1 MDKSQQ
7 SIRKVDVAVIGAGS
21 AGLPAYRAARMHTEK
36 VVLIEGGV
44 YGTTCARVG
53 CMPSKLLIA
62 AAEAA
67 HSIETASKFGVYS
80 SKPTING
87 HDVMKRVRSERDRF
101 VGFVLES
108 VENIDQ
114 NHHFR
119 GHAQFIDNHTIQV
132 EDKIIE
138 AKSVV
143 ISTGSSPKLM
153 SMFNGLGDRLVVNDD
168 IFDWDTLPESVAV
181 FGPGVIGLELGQAL
195 HRLGVRIRIF
205 GLSGSLKPLSDMGIK
220 SYAENLFKD
229 EFPLDTK
236 ANILGLELENE
247 QVKISFVDPKNGE
260 EKEELFDFLLAATGR
275 SPNVN
280 DLGLENTKLELDSL
294 GVPLYNSSTM
304 QCGNSSI
311 FIAGDVNNDLPI
323 LHEAA
328 DEGKIAGDNAARF
341 PDIKSGLRRSPVTV
355 VFCDPQIAIVGE
367 SWSKLE
373 GNENVVTGKVSFE
386 GQGRSRI
393 ILKNKG
399 LMHVYAD
406 QNSGLFLGSEF
417 IGPHAEH
424 LAHLMSWAH
433 QQNMTIQQML
443 EMPFYHPVIEEGLR
457 TALRDAESK
466 LGKLLKS
473 K

>member
-1 MDKSQQ
+1 MDNSQQ

-21 AGLPAYRAARMHTEK
+21 AGLPAFRAARRHTENI
-36 VVLIEGGV
+36 VLIEGGI

-67 HSIETASKFGVYS
+67 HSIETASKFGVYT
-80 SKPTING
+80 SKPNING
-87 HDVMKRVRSERDRF
+87 HDVMRRVRSERDRF

-108 VENIDQ
+108 VESIDPK
-114 NHHFR
+114 HHFR
-119 GHAQFIDNHTIQV
+119 AHARFLDDHTIQA
-132 EDKIIE
+132 EDKIFE

-143 ISTGSSPKLM
+143 IATGSSPKLM
-153 SMFNGLGDRLVVNDD
+153 PMFDGLGERLVVNDD
-168 IFDWDTLPESVAV
+168 IFDWETLPESVAV

-205 GLSGSLKPLSDMGIK
+205 GLSGSLKPLSDMGIRN
-220 SYAENLFKD
+220 YAENLFKA

-236 ANILGLELENE
+236 ANILGLELEND
-247 QVKISFVDPKNGE
+247 QVKICFVDCKNGE
-260 EKEELFDFLLAATGR
+260 EKEEFFDFLLAATGR
-275 SPNVN
+275 FPNVN

-294 GVPLYNSSTM
+294 GVPLFNSATM

-311 FIAGDVNNDLPI
+311 FIAGDVNNDLPL

-328 DEGKIAGDNAARF
+328 DEGEISGDNAGRF
-341 PDIKSGLRRSPVTV
+341 PDIKTGLRRSPVTV
-355 VFCDPQIAIVGE
+355 VFCDPQIAIVGD
-367 SWSKLE
+367 SWNELE
-373 GNENVVTGKVSFE
+373 GKENVVTGKVSFE

-406 QNSGLFLGSEF
+406 RNSGLFLGSEF

-433 QQNMTIQQML
+433 QQKMTIQQML

-457 TALRDAESK
+457 TALRDVKSK
-466 LGKLLKS
+466 LF
-473 K
+473 

>member
-114 NHHFR
+114 NNHFR

-367 SWSKLE
+367 SWSELE

-466 LGKLLKS
+466 LG
-473 K
+473 

>member
-1 MDKSQQ
+1 MDKSQH

-367 SWSKLE
+367 SWSELE

-466 LGKLLKS
+466 LG
-473 K
+473 

>member
-1 MDKSQQ
+1 MDNSQQ

-21 AGLPAYRAARMHTEK
+21 AGLPAFRAARRHTENI
-36 VVLIEGGV
+36 VLIEGGI

-67 HSIETASKFGVYS
+67 HSIETASKFGVYT
-80 SKPTING
+80 SKPNING
-87 HDVMKRVRSERDRF
+87 HDVMRRVRSERDRF

-108 VENIDQ
+108 VESIDPK
-114 NHHFR
+114 HHFR
-119 GHAQFIDNHTIQV
+119 AHARFLDDHTIQA
-132 EDKIIE
+132 EEKIFE

-143 ISTGSSPKLM
+143 IATGSSPKLM
-153 SMFNGLGDRLVVNDD
+153 PMFDGLGERLVVNDD
-168 IFDWDTLPESVAV
+168 IFDWETLPESVAV

-205 GLSGSLKPLSDMGIK
+205 GLSGSLKPLSDMGIRN
-220 SYAENLFKD
+220 YAENLFKA

-236 ANILGLELENE
+236 AKILGLELEND
-247 QVKISFVDPKNGE
+247 QVKICFVDCKNGE
-260 EKEELFDFLLAATGR
+260 EKEEFFDFLLVATGR
-275 SPNVN
+275 FPNVN

-294 GVPLYNSSTM
+294 GVPLFNSATM

-311 FIAGDVNNDLPI
+311 FIAGDVNNDLPL

-328 DEGKIAGDNAARF
+328 DEGEIAGDNAGRF
-341 PDIKSGLRRSPVTV
+341 PDIKTGLRRSPVTV
-355 VFCDPQIAIVGE
+355 VFCDPQIAIVGD
-367 SWSKLE
+367 SWNELE
-373 GNENVVTGKVSFE
+373 GKENVVTGKVSFE

-406 QNSGLFLGSEF
+406 RNSGLFLGSEF

-433 QQNMTIQQML
+433 QQKMTIQQML

-457 TALRDAESK
+457 TALRDVKSK
-466 LGKLLKS
+466 LF
-473 K
+473 

>member
-36 VVLIEGGV
+36 VVLIEGGA

-367 SWSKLE
+367 SWSELE

-466 LGKLLKS
+466 LG
-473 K
+473 

>member
-1 MDKSQQ
+1 MDKPQQ
-7 SIRKVDVAVIGAGS
+7 SISKVDVAIIGAGS
-21 AGLPAYRAARMHTEK
+21 AGLPAFRAAHMHTEN
-36 VVLIEGGV
+36 VVLVEGGI

-67 HSIETASKFGVYS
+67 HSIENASKFGVYS
-80 SKPTING
+80 SKPIING
-87 HDVMKRVRSERDRF
+87 QDVMRRVRSERDRF

-108 VENIDQ
+108 VENIDPKH
-114 NHHFR
+114 NYR
-119 GHAQFIDNHTIQV
+119 GHARFLDDHTIQV

-143 ISTGSSPKLM
+143 IATGSSPKLM
-153 SMFNGLGDRLVVNDD
+153 PMFDGLGEHLVVNDD
-168 IFDWDTLPESVAV
+168 IFDWETLPESVAV

-220 SYAENLFKD
+220 SYAENLFKE

-236 ANILGLELENE
+236 AKILGLELENG
-247 QVKISFVDPKNGE
+247 QVKKSFVDSNNGE

-280 DLGLENTKLELDSL
+280 DLGLKNTELELDSL
-294 GVPLYNSSTM
+294 GVPLYNSATM

-311 FIAGDVNNDLPI
+311 FIAGDVNNDFPL

-328 DEGKIAGDNAARF
+328 DEGQIAGDNAGRF
-341 PDIKSGLRRSPVTV
+341 PDIKAGLRRSPVTV
-355 VFCDPQIAIVGE
+355 VFCDPQIAIVGD
-367 SWSKLE
+367 SWSELE

-399 LMHVYAD
+399 LMHIYAD
-406 QNSGLFLGSEF
+406 RNSGLFLGSEF

-433 QQNMTIQQML
+433 QQKMTIQQML

-457 TALRDAESK
+457 TALRDAKSK
-466 LGKLLKS
+466 LG
-473 K
+473 

>member
-21 AGLPAYRAARMHTEK
+21 AGLPAFRAAHMHTEN
-36 VVLIEGGV
+36 VVLVEGGI

-67 HSIETASKFGVYS
+67 HSIENASKFGVYT
-80 SKPTING
+80 SKPIING
-87 HDVMKRVRSERDRF
+87 QDVMRRVRSERDRF

-108 VENIDQ
+108 VENIDPKH
-114 NHHFR
+114 NYR
-119 GHAQFIDNHTIQV
+119 GHARFLDDHTIQV

-143 ISTGSSPKLM
+143 IATGSSPKLM
-153 SMFNGLGDRLVVNDD
+153 PMFDGLGERLVVNDD
-168 IFDWDTLPESVAV
+168 IFDWETLPESVAV

-236 ANILGLELENE
+236 AKIQGLELENG
-247 QVKISFVDPKNGE
+247 QVKISFVDPNNGE

-280 DLGLENTKLELDSL
+280 DLGLENTELELDSL
-294 GVPLYNSSTM
+294 GVPLYNSATM

-311 FIAGDVNNDLPI
+311 FIAGDVNNDLPL

-328 DEGKIAGDNAARF
+328 DEGQIAGDNAGRF
-341 PDIKSGLRRSPVTV
+341 PDIKAGLRRSPVTV
-355 VFCDPQIAIVGE
+355 VFCDPQIAIVGD
-367 SWSKLE
+367 SWSELE

-399 LMHVYAD
+399 LMHIYAD
-406 QNSGLFLGSEF
+406 RNSGLFLGSEF

-433 QQNMTIQQML
+433 QQKMTIQQML

-457 TALRDAESK
+457 TALRDAKSK
-466 LGKLLKS
+466 LV
-473 K
+473 

>member
-7 SIRKVDVAVIGAGS
+7 SIHKVDVAVIGAGS

-260 EKEELFDFLLAATGR
+260 EKVELFDFLLAATGR

-367 SWSKLE
+367 SWSELE

-466 LGKLLKS
+466 LG
-473 K
+473 

>member
-1 MDKSQQ
+1 MDNSQQ

-21 AGLPAYRAARMHTEK
+21 AGLPAFRAARRHTENI
-36 VVLIEGGV
+36 VLIEGGI

-67 HSIETASKFGVYS
+67 HSIETASKFGVYT
-80 SKPTING
+80 SKPNING
-87 HDVMKRVRSERDRF
+87 HDVMRRVRSERDRF

-108 VENIDQ
+108 VESIDPK
-114 NHHFR
+114 HHFR
-119 GHAQFIDNHTIQV
+119 AHARFLDDHTIQA
-132 EDKIIE
+132 EDKIFE

-143 ISTGSSPKLM
+143 IATGSSPKLM
-153 SMFNGLGDRLVVNDD
+153 PMFDGLGERLVVNDD
-168 IFDWDTLPESVAV
+168 IFDWETLPESVAV

-205 GLSGSLKPLSDMGIK
+205 GLSGSLKPLSDMGIRN
-220 SYAENLFKD
+220 YAENLFKA

-236 ANILGLELENE
+236 AKILGLELEND
-247 QVKISFVDPKNGE
+247 QVKIRFVDCKNGE
-260 EKEELFDFLLAATGR
+260 EKEEFFDFLLAATGR
-275 SPNVN
+275 FPNVN

-294 GVPLYNSSTM
+294 GVPLFNSATM

-311 FIAGDVNNDLPI
+311 FIAGDVNNDLPL

-328 DEGKIAGDNAARF
+328 DEGEIAGDNAGRF
-341 PDIKSGLRRSPVTV
+341 PDIKTGLRRSPVTV
-355 VFCDPQIAIVGE
+355 VFCDPQIAIVGD
-367 SWSKLE
+367 SWNELE
-373 GNENVVTGKVSFE
+373 GKENVVTGKVSFE

-406 QNSGLFLGSEF
+406 RNSGLFLGSEF

-433 QQNMTIQQML
+433 QQKMTIQQML

-457 TALRDAESK
+457 TALRDVKSK
-466 LGKLLKS
+466 LF
-473 K
+473 

>member
-21 AGLPAYRAARMHTEK
+21 AGLPAYRAARMHTEN

-311 FIAGDVNNDLPI
+311 FIAGDVNNDLPL

-328 DEGKIAGDNAARF
+328 DEGKIAGDNAGRF
-341 PDIKSGLRRSPVTV
+341 PDIKLGLRRSPVTV

-367 SWSKLE
+367 SWSELE

-466 LGKLLKS
+466 LG
-473 K
+473 

>member
-1 MDKSQQ
+1 MDNSQQ

-21 AGLPAYRAARMHTEK
+21 AGLPAFRAARRHTENI
-36 VVLIEGGV
+36 VLIEGGI

-67 HSIETASKFGVYS
+67 HSIETASKFGVYT
-80 SKPTING
+80 SKPIING
-87 HDVMKRVRSERDRF
+87 HDVMRRVRSERDRF

-108 VENIDQ
+108 VENIDPK
-114 NHHFR
+114 HHFR
-119 GHAQFIDNHTIQV
+119 GHARFLDDHTIQA
-132 EDKIIE
+132 EDKIFE

-143 ISTGSSPKLM
+143 IATGSSPKLM
-153 SMFNGLGDRLVVNDD
+153 PMFDGLGERLVVNDD
-168 IFDWDTLPESVAV
+168 IFDWETLPESVAV

-195 HRLGVRIRIF
+195 HRLGVRVHIF
-205 GLSGSLKPLSDMGIK
+205 GLSGSLKPLSDMGIRN
-220 SYAENLFKD
+220 YAENLFKA

-236 ANILGLELENE
+236 AKILGLKLEND
-247 QVKISFVDPKNGE
+247 QVKIRFVDCKNGE
-260 EKEELFDFLLAATGR
+260 EKEEFFDFLLAATGR
-275 SPNVN
+275 FPNVN

-294 GVPLYNSSTM
+294 GVPLFNSATM

-311 FIAGDVNNDLPI
+311 FIAGDVNNDLPL

-328 DEGKIAGDNAARF
+328 DEGEIAGDNAGRF
-341 PDIKSGLRRSPVTV
+341 PDIKTGLRRSPVTV
-355 VFCDPQIAIVGE
+355 VFCDPQIAIVGD
-367 SWSKLE
+367 SWNELE
-373 GNENVVTGKVSFE
+373 GKENVVTGKVSFE

-406 QNSGLFLGSEF
+406 RNSGLFLGSEF

-433 QQNMTIQQML
+433 QQKMTIQQML

-457 TALRDAESK
+457 TALRDVKSK
-466 LGKLLKS
+466 LF
-473 K
+473 

>member
-7 SIRKVDVAVIGAGS
+7 SISKVDVAVIGAGS
-21 AGLPAYRAARMHTEK
+21 AGLPAFRAARMHTEN
-36 VVLIEGGV
+36 VVLVEGGI

-67 HSIETASKFGVYS
+67 HSIENASKFGVYS
-80 SKPTING
+80 SKPIING
-87 HDVMKRVRSERDRF
+87 QDVMRRVRSERDRF

-108 VENIDQ
+108 VENIDPKH
-114 NHHFR
+114 NYR
-119 GHAQFIDNHTIQV
+119 GHARFLDDHTIQL

-143 ISTGSSPKLM
+143 IATGSSPKIM
-153 SMFNGLGDRLVVNDD
+153 PMFDGLGERLVVNDD
-168 IFDWDTLPESVAV
+168 IFDWETLPESVAV

-220 SYAENLFKD
+220 SYAENLFKE

-236 ANILGLELENE
+236 AKILGLELENG
-247 QVKISFVDPKNGE
+247 QVKISFVDSNNGE

-280 DLGLENTKLELDSL
+280 DLGLENTELELDSL
-294 GVPLYNSSTM
+294 GVPLYNSATM

-311 FIAGDVNNDLPI
+311 FIAGDVNNDFPL

-328 DEGKIAGDNAARF
+328 DEGQIAGDNAGRF
-341 PDIKSGLRRSPVTV
+341 PDIKAGLRRSPVTV
-355 VFCDPQIAIVGE
+355 VFCDPQIAIVGD
-367 SWSKLE
+367 SWSELE

-399 LMHVYAD
+399 LMHIYAD
-406 QNSGLFLGSEF
+406 RNSGLFLGSEF

-433 QQNMTIQQML
+433 QQKMTIQQML

-457 TALRDAESK
+457 TALRDAKSK
-466 LGKLLKS
+466 LG
-473 K
+473 

>member
-7 SIRKVDVAVIGAGS
+7 SISKVDVAVIGAGS
-21 AGLPAYRAARMHTEK
+21 AGLPAFRAARMHTEN
-36 VVLIEGGV
+36 VVLVEGGI

-67 HSIETASKFGVYS
+67 HSIENASKFGVYS
-80 SKPTING
+80 PKPIING
-87 HDVMKRVRSERDRF
+87 QDVMRRVRSERDRF

-108 VENIDQ
+108 VENIDPKQ
-114 NHHFR
+114 NFR
-119 GHAQFIDNHTIQV
+119 GHARFLDDHTIQI
-132 EDKIIE
+132 EEKIIE

-143 ISTGSSPKLM
+143 IATGSSPKLM
-153 SMFNGLGDRLVVNDD
+153 PMFDDLGEHLVVNDD
-168 IFDWDTLPESVAV
+168 IFDWETLPESVAV

-220 SYAENLFKD
+220 SYAENLFKE

-236 ANILGLELENE
+236 AKILGLELENG
-247 QVKISFVDPKNGE
+247 QVKISFVDSNNGE

-280 DLGLENTKLELDSL
+280 DLGLENTELELDSL
-294 GVPLYNSSTM
+294 GVPLYNSATM

-311 FIAGDVNNDLPI
+311 FIAGDVNNDFPL

-328 DEGKIAGDNAARF
+328 DEGQIAGDNAGRF
-341 PDIKSGLRRSPVTV
+341 PDIKAGLRRSPVTV
-355 VFCDPQIAIVGE
+355 VFCDPQIAIVGY
-367 SWSKLE
+367 SWSELE

-399 LMHVYAD
+399 LMHIYAD
-406 QNSGLFLGSEF
+406 RNSGLFLGSEF

-433 QQNMTIQQML
+433 QQKMTIQQML

-457 TALRDAESK
+457 TALRDAKSK
-466 LGKLLKS
+466 LG
-473 K
+473 

>member
-7 SIRKVDVAVIGAGS
+7 SISKVDVAVIGAGS
-21 AGLPAYRAARMHTEK
+21 AGLPAFRAARMHTEN
-36 VVLIEGGV
+36 VVLVEGGI

-67 HSIETASKFGVYS
+67 HSIENASKFGVYS
-80 SKPTING
+80 SKPIING
-87 HDVMKRVRSERDRF
+87 QDVMRRVRSERDRF

-108 VENIDQ
+108 VENIDPKQ
-114 NHHFR
+114 NFR
-119 GHAQFIDNHTIQV
+119 GHARFLNDHTIQI
-132 EDKIIE
+132 EEKIIE

-143 ISTGSSPKLM
+143 IATGSSPKLM
-153 SMFNGLGDRLVVNDD
+153 PMFDGLGERLVVNDD
-168 IFDWDTLPESVAV
+168 IFDWETLPESVAV

-220 SYAENLFKD
+220 SYAENLFKE

-236 ANILGLELENE
+236 AKIQGLELENG
-247 QVKISFVDPKNGE
+247 QVKISFVDPNNGE

-275 SPNVN
+275 SPNVK
-280 DLGLENTKLELDSL
+280 DLGLENTELELDSL
-294 GVPLYNSSTM
+294 GVPLYNSATM

-311 FIAGDVNNDLPI
+311 FIAGDVNNDFPL

-328 DEGKIAGDNAARF
+328 DEGQIAGDNAGRF
-341 PDIKSGLRRSPVTV
+341 PDIKAGLRRSPVTV
-355 VFCDPQIAIVGE
+355 VFCDPQIAIVGD
-367 SWSKLE
+367 SWSELE

-399 LMHVYAD
+399 LMHIYAD
-406 QNSGLFLGSEF
+406 RNSGLFLGSEF

-433 QQNMTIQQML
+433 QQKMTIQQML

-457 TALRDAESK
+457 TALRDAKSK
-466 LGKLLKS
+466 LG
-473 K
+473 

>member
-1 MDKSQQ
+1 MDNSQQ

-21 AGLPAYRAARMHTEK
+21 AGLPAFRAARRHTENI
-36 VVLIEGGV
+36 VLIEGGI

-67 HSIETASKFGVYS
+67 HSIETASKFGVYT
-80 SKPTING
+80 SKPNING
-87 HDVMKRVRSERDRF
+87 HDVMRRVRSERDRF

-108 VENIDQ
+108 VESIDPK
-114 NHHFR
+114 HHFR
-119 GHAQFIDNHTIQV
+119 AHARFLDDHTIQA
-132 EDKIIE
+132 EDKIFE

-143 ISTGSSPKLM
+143 IATGSSPKLM
-153 SMFNGLGDRLVVNDD
+153 PMFDGLGERLVVNDD
-168 IFDWDTLPESVAV
+168 IFDWETLPESVAV

-205 GLSGSLKPLSDMGIK
+205 GLSGSLKPLSDMGIRN
-220 SYAENLFKD
+220 YAENLFKA

-236 ANILGLELENE
+236 ANILGLELEND
-247 QVKISFVDPKNGE
+247 QVKICFVDCKNGE
-260 EKEELFDFLLAATGR
+260 EKEEFFDFLLAATGR
-275 SPNVN
+275 FPNVN

-294 GVPLYNSSTM
+294 GVPLFNSATM

-311 FIAGDVNNDLPI
+311 FIAGDVNNDLPL

-328 DEGKIAGDNAARF
+328 DEGEIAGDNAGRF
-341 PDIKSGLRRSPVTV
+341 PDIKTGLRRSPVTV
-355 VFCDPQIAIVGE
+355 VFCDPQIAIVGD
-367 SWSKLE
+367 SWNELE
-373 GNENVVTGKVSFE
+373 GKENVVTGKVSFE

-406 QNSGLFLGSEF
+406 RNSGLFLGSEF

-433 QQNMTIQQML
+433 QQKMTIQQML

-457 TALRDAESK
+457 TALRDVKSK
-466 LGKLLKS
+466 LF
-473 K
+473 

>member
-1 MDKSQQ
+1 
-7 SIRKVDVAVIGAGS
+7 
-21 AGLPAYRAARMHTEK
+21 MHTEK

-367 SWSKLE
+367 SWSELE
-373 GNENVVTGKVSFE
+373 GNENVVIGKVSFE

-466 LGKLLKS
+466 LG
-473 K
+473 

>member
-1 MDKSQQ
+1 MDNSQQ

-21 AGLPAYRAARMHTEK
+21 AGLPAFRAARRHTEN
-36 VVLIEGGV
+36 VVLIEGGI

-67 HSIETASKFGVYS
+67 HSIETASKFGVYT
-80 SKPTING
+80 SKPNING
-87 HDVMKRVRSERDRF
+87 HDVMRRVRSERDRF

-108 VENIDQ
+108 VESIDPK
-114 NHHFR
+114 HHFR
-119 GHAQFIDNHTIQV
+119 AHARFLDDHTIQA
-132 EDKIIE
+132 EEKIFE

-143 ISTGSSPKLM
+143 IATGSSPKLM
-153 SMFNGLGDRLVVNDD
+153 PMFDGLGERLVVNDD
-168 IFDWDTLPESVAV
+168 IFDWETLPESVAV

-205 GLSGSLKPLSDMGIK
+205 GLSGSLKPLSDMGIRN
-220 SYAENLFKD
+220 YAENLFKA

-236 ANILGLELENE
+236 ANILGLELEND
-247 QVKISFVDPKNGE
+247 QVKICFVDCKNGE
-260 EKEELFDFLLAATGR
+260 EKEEFFDFLLAATGR
-275 SPNVN
+275 FPNVN

-294 GVPLYNSSTM
+294 GVPLFNSATM

-311 FIAGDVNNDLPI
+311 FIAGDVNNDLPL

-328 DEGKIAGDNAARF
+328 DEGEIAGDNAGRF
-341 PDIKSGLRRSPVTV
+341 PDIKTGLRRSPVTV
-355 VFCDPQIAIVGE
+355 VFCDPQIAIVGD
-367 SWSKLE
+367 SWNELE
-373 GNENVVTGKVSFE
+373 GKENVVTGKVSFE

-406 QNSGLFLGSEF
+406 RNSGLFLGSEF

-433 QQNMTIQQML
+433 QQKMTIQQML

-457 TALRDAESK
+457 TALRDVKSK
-466 LGKLLKS
+466 LF
-473 K
+473 

>member
-7 SIRKVDVAVIGAGS
+7 SISKVDVAVIGAGS
-21 AGLPAYRAARMHTEK
+21 AGLPAFRAAHMHTEN
-36 VVLIEGGV
+36 VVLVEGGI

-67 HSIETASKFGVYS
+67 HSIENASKFGVYS
-80 SKPTING
+80 SKPIING
-87 HDVMKRVRSERDRF
+87 QDVMRRVRSERDRF

-108 VENIDQ
+108 VENIDPKH
-114 NHHFR
+114 NYR
-119 GHAQFIDNHTIQV
+119 GHARFLDDHTIQL

-143 ISTGSSPKLM
+143 IATGSSPKLM
-153 SMFNGLGDRLVVNDD
+153 PMFDGLGERLVVNDD
-168 IFDWDTLPESVAV
+168 IFDWETLPESVAV

-220 SYAENLFKD
+220 SYAENLFKE
-229 EFPLDTK
+229 EFLLDTK
-236 ANILGLELENE
+236 AKIQGLELENG
-247 QVKISFVDPKNGE
+247 QVKISFVDPNNGE

-280 DLGLENTKLELDSL
+280 DLGLENTELELDSL
-294 GVPLYNSSTM
+294 GVPLYNSATM

-311 FIAGDVNNDLPI
+311 FIAGDVNNDFPL

-328 DEGKIAGDNAARF
+328 DEGQIAGDNAGRF
-341 PDIKSGLRRSPVTV
+341 PDIKAGLRRSPVTV
-355 VFCDPQIAIVGE
+355 VFCDPQIAIVGY
-367 SWSKLE
+367 SWSELE

-399 LMHVYAD
+399 LMHIYAD
-406 QNSGLFLGSEF
+406 RNSGLFLGSEF

-433 QQNMTIQQML
+433 QQKMTIQQML
-443 EMPFYHPVIEEGLR
+443 DMPFYHPVIEEGLR
-457 TALRDAESK
+457 TALRDAKSK
-466 LGKLLKS
+466 LG
-473 K
+473 